1 LSEDPLGLWLP
12 QPAAA
17 GATRRERRAAR
28 REASSARI
36 DRKAIGRLLT
46 VTRPSTAALVFAAVP
61 PLLFAD
67 FAAAYFAFSAG
78 PTRAVMMVLAGVA
91 LALLAVEVGFVI
103 LWLGGVLLRR
113 SAESWRAWCL
123 THPAQIKRLIR
134 PLRLMLL
141 ALLIALVIRPPIPAW
156 IVSRPF
162 PRWHGIKL
170 RGIEGRDLDFGQN
183 EGSAA
188 FVHETE
194 AHA

>member
-1 LSEDPLGLWLP
+1 MSEDPLGLWLP

-28 REASSARI
+28 REAGAARV
-36 DRKAIGRLLT
+36 DRKAIGRSFT
-46 VTRPSTAALVFAAVP
+46 VAGPSTAALVFAAVP
-61 PLLFAD
+61 LLLFAD
-67 FAAAYFAFSAG
+67 FAAAYYAFGAG
-78 PTRAVMMVLAGVA
+78 PIRAVMMILAGVA
-91 LALLAVEVGFVI
+91 LAVLAVEVGVVI

-113 SAESWRAWCL
+113 SAESWRAWRL
-123 THPAQIKRLIR
+123 THPAQTKRLMR
-134 PLRLMLL
+134 PLRLAFL

-156 IVSRPF
+156 IVSRSF

-170 RGIEGRDLDFGQN
+170 WRMEGADLDFGQN